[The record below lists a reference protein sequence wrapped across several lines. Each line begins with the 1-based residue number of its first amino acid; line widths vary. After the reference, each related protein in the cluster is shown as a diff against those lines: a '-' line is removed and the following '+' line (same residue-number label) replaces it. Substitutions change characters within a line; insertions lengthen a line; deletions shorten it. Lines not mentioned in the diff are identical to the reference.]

1 MPDKAVTFLRLLGDL
16 EELENF
22 IDEVANHSKLSILK
36 RRLQVLEELKV
47 KCKDFVDGFD
57 SESIGLASDDV
68 SEESQYRFRDI
79 QVQIVETLAKYDMQ

>member
-36 RRLQVLEELKV
+36 RRLQKLEELKV
-47 KCKDFVDGFD
+47 KFKDFVDEFD
-57 SESIGLASDDV
+57 SINRASERRWVRRMPV
-68 SEESQYRFRDI
+68 SFSRHSGTDRRNLLN
-79 QVQIVETLAKYDMQ
+79 TMMQ

>member
-36 RRLQVLEELKV
+36 RRLQMLEELNVEFKN
-47 KCKDFVDGFD
+47 FVNRLD

-79 QVQIVETLAKYDMQ
+79 QV

>member
-36 RRLQVLEELKV
+36 RRLQMLEELKV
-47 KCKDFVDGFD
+47 KFKDFVDEFD
-57 SESIGLASDDV
+57 S
-68 SEESQYRFRDI
+68 
-79 QVQIVETLAKYDMQ
+79 